1 MRCCP
6 WQTPGC
12 YIGFVLLYI
21 LHAMFFVF
29 VASGWMALGCV
40 PSRFNMTRDT
50 ESTHQLV
57 GKMVMY
63 NESVYPIIADI
74 YSQSKFL

>member
-1 MRCCP
+1 
-6 WQTPGC
+6 
-12 YIGFVLLYI
+12 
-21 LHAMFFVF
+21 MFFVF